1 MIAVNSVSVL
11 FGATVLFEDISF
23 VVNPKERVGLVGKN
37 GAGKSTLMKIM
48 AGWDKATSGS
58 IDTAK
63 ATTVAYLPQDLL
75 VDLDKTVI
83 DETRTAFKE
92 LIELQD
98 RLEKISQEL
107 ETMDP
112 ADDKFMPMLEEQS
125 DIIERMTNLG
135 GDDIDSQIVKI
146 LEGLGFEQKDLNR
159 PTRELSGGW
168 RMRIELAK
176 ILLRCPDVIL
186 LDEPTNHLDI
196 ESIQW
201 LEGFLRNY
209 PGCVVLVSHDKTFL
223 DMVTNRTIEIANRTI
238 YDFKCAYTQYV
249 GERKIQRDLQ
259 MATKKNQEKEIEQ
272 TQALIDKFRAKANK
286 ASFAQSLI
294 KRLDKMEVIDVDE
307 DQIAAMK
314 FRFPDAPRS
323 GLNVVE
329 ALGMTKRFGDRV
341 ILDNIK
347 LLVERGQKVA
357 FVGKNG
363 MGKTTMGKMIVG
375 EENFEGVLNV
385 GANVSIGYYAQHQAE
400 KLNLDYTVL
409 ETIERAMRPGTG
421 QNARTLLGAFLFSGD
436 NVYKK
441 VKVLS
446 GGEKSRL
453 SLAKLLLEEHNLL
466 ILDEPTNHLDMISID
481 VLKEAVTHFN
491 GTLIVISHDRDFLA
505 GLTEKVFEF
514 KDGGVKEYLGDINYF
529 LEQRRLNSIREFE
542 MSNTKGSKK
551 EKNEDSRTSD
561 KRDSDKDAQ
570 KRKKQID
577 QLEQK
582 IHDKEKEK
590 SALEVKMATVTDF
603 KGAEWQQLQS
613 DYNKIKTDLSRMME
627 EWEQFLA
634 EE

>member
-98 RLEKISQEL
+98 RLEKISAEL

-176 ILLRCPDVIL
+176 ILLRSPDVIL

-249 GERKIQRDLQ
+249 VERKIQRDLQ
-259 MATKKNQEKEIEQ
+259 LATKKNQEKEIEQ

-375 EENFEGVLNV
+375 EEPFEGVLNV

-409 ETIERAMRPGTG
+409 ETIERAMKPGAG

-542 MSNTKGSKK
+542 MSNAKGSKK
-551 EKNEDSRTSD
+551 EKNEDTRNNE
-561 KRDSDKDAQ
+561 KRDTDKDAQ

-582 IHDKEKEK
+582 IHEKEKEK
-590 SALEVKMATVTDF
+590 SGLEVKMSTITDY
-603 KGAEWQQLQS
+603 KGAEWQQLQA
-613 DYNKIKTDLSRMME
+613 DYAKIKSDLARMME

>member
-92 LIELQD
+92 LIELQE
-98 RLEKISQEL
+98 RLEKISAEL

-125 DIIERMTNLG
+125 DIIERMTHLG

-176 ILLRCPDVIL
+176 ILLRSPDVIL

-238 YDFKCAYTQYV
+238 YDFKCSYTQYV
-249 GERKIQRDLQ
+249 VERKIQRDLQ
-259 MATKKNQEKEIEQ
+259 LATKKNQEKEIEQ

-375 EENFEGVLNV
+375 EEPFEGVLNV

-409 ETIERAMRPGTG
+409 ETIERAMKPGAG

-542 MSNTKGSKK
+542 MSNAKGSKK
-551 EKNEDSRTSD
+551 EKNEDTRNNE

-582 IHDKEKEK
+582 IHEKEKEK